1 MSAFPEGLWDC
12 YMRPRQKIRLITPTT
27 PQLQLNSW
35 KEIAAYL
42 NRDART
48 VQLWEKNEGLP
59 IHRLIHQSRSSIYA
73 FSHELDA
80 WMQKRIPGKPVAV
93 NAAAAEAGHGR
104 FAKLRDARWPLFAVV
119 VLLGLLAAGI
129 WSAANR
135 RTGAQPPAG
144 MLAVL
149 PFENLS
155 SSEDLLV
162 DGLTDALITNLG
174 RAGKTQVISRRSVME
189 FKGQHIALQQIAA
202 KLHASLVLEGTIA
215 RSGKEIRVS
224 AQLLDAATDR
234 TLWASSYSRTTD
246 DILGFQDEIAAE
258 IATDVIQ
265 KLTGTAPRQSF
276 NSRSV
281 DPQARLAYLTGRH
294 FWNQRDEPGILKAIS
309 YFQQTAS
316 IDPQYA
322 PAYAGLADSYNL
334 LAVWGKLPA
343 DVAFS
348 RAKQA
353 ALKSLSLDASSS
365 EAYTSL
371 AFATYRQDWDF
382 VRADQYFQKAI
393 ALNPNYAVAHQWYG
407 EFLGDLQ
414 RFEQSIAELRRARE
428 LDPLSAIVG
437 CDLADGYVHAD
448 RYSEAEAELK
458 RILELYPDF
467 VPAHSYLVGVY
478 IQLSDFA
485 SAEREAQAYARRTGD
500 ETQLQ
505 MVDIRRQSA
514 AGNNDQARRDLRLLL
529 SGKSGPS
536 FSSYQKAQLFF
547 ATGQTEAGYAAL
559 EDAYRE
565 RSWWLVTMMVDPGFA
580 GVRNQ
585 SRFRAFARRVGLP
598 G

>member
-1 MSAFPEGLWDC
+1 MKS
-12 YMRPRQKIRLITPTT
+12 RQKIRLITTT
-27 PQLQLNSW
+27 APPLQLNSW

-59 IHRLIHQSRSSIYA
+59 IHRLVHQSRASIYA
-73 FSHELDA
+73 YPRELDA
-80 WMQKRIPGKPVAV
+80 WRKTRIPGKPVAV
-93 NAAAAEAGHGR
+93 EAAATGGGSVR
-104 FAKLRDARWPLFAVV
+104 FAKLYAARWYLAAIV
-119 VLLGLLAAGI
+119 VLAGLLWAGL
-129 WSAANR
+129 WSMAHRNASAKLHSG
-135 RTGAQPPAG
+135 T
-144 MLAVL
+144 LAVL

-155 SSEDLLV
+155 SSEDLLA
-162 DGLTDALITNLG
+162 DGLTDGLITDLG
-174 RAGKTQVISRRSVME
+174 RAGQIQVISRRSVMQ
-189 FKGQHIALQQIAA
+189 FKGQHAALPQIAA

-215 RSGKEIRVS
+215 RSGKEIRVT
-224 AQLLDAATDR
+224 AQLLDAASDR
-234 TLWASSYSRTTD
+234 NLWASSYSRKTD
-246 DILGFQDEIAAE
+246 DIIGFQDEIAAE
-258 IATDVIQ
+258 IATDVFQ
-265 KLTGTAPRQSF
+265 KLTGSAPQLSF

-294 FWNQRDEPGILKAIS
+294 FWNQRDEPGILKAVS

-316 IDPQYA
+316 ADPQYA

-353 ALKSLSLDASSS
+353 ALKALSLDPSSA
-365 EAYTSL
+365 EAYNSL

-407 EFLGDLQ
+407 EFMGDLQ
-414 RFEQSIAELRRARE
+414 RFDQSIAELRKARE

-437 CDLADGYVHAD
+437 SDLADAYIHAG
-448 RYSEAEAELK
+448 RFSEAEAELK

-467 VPAHSYLVGVY
+467 APAHSYLVGVY
-478 IQLSDFA
+478 VQRSDFA
-485 SAEREAQAYARRTGD
+485 AAEREAQAYARRTGD
-500 ETQLQ
+500 QTQLQ
-505 MVDIRRQSA
+505 MVEIQRQSA

-547 ATGQTEAGYAAL
+547 ATGQTDAGYAAL

-565 RSWWLVTMMVDPGFA
+565 RSWWLVTMMVDPGFTQ
-580 GVRNQ
+580 VRNQ
-585 SRFRAFARRVGLP
+585 TRFRSFAKRVGLP